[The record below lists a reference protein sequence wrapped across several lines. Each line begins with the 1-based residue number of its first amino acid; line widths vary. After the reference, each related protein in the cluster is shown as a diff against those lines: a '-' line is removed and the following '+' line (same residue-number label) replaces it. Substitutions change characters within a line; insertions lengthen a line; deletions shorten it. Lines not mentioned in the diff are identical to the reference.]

1 MCGSAG
7 APARVQGRKK
17 TSGARAARAPGRTGR
32 RRRQTSARRAAAAS
46 RRSTSGMC
54 RGPARPPARA
64 AARGTPVRGCQ
75 PCPTLNLSRSWQHRP
90 RCCSALQA
98 GPQAAAA
105 VLVLGAPRRRARCR
119 SLAGAVHSL
128 AGACAQLTERLCA
141 LPRLTWHS
149 MATGKPSSA
158 CRQPAPAARAQPG
171 LRGEPDLS
179 PHPVHGLLLIVARAP
194 PPAMRRRGVAGDAV
208 QHAAG
213 RRRHAV
219 LVPQLAPRG
228 DQAHVPRRRPGL
240 GRADLPRLWA
250 QPWGTRRR
258 RCAARLARR
267 RPHAVSTPLAIPSQ
281 HW

>member
-1 MCGSAG
+1 VPGSSASTC
-7 APARVQGRKK
+7 ASRSAWHPCARLPALPYPKPLPQLATPPALLQRPSGRA
-17 TSGARAARAPGRTGR
+17 SGRGSRPCARSAAAARALSQPGRG
-32 RRRQTSARRAAAAS
+32 
-46 RRSTSGMC
+46 
-54 RGPARPPARA
+54 
-64 AARGTPVRGCQ
+64 
-75 PCPTLNLSRSWQHRP
+75 
-90 RCCSALQA
+90 
-98 GPQAAAA
+98 
-105 VLVLGAPRRRARCR
+105 
-119 SLAGAVHSL
+119 
-128 AGACAQLTERLCA
+128 CAQLTERLCA

-158 CRQPAPAARAQPG
+158 CRQPAPTARAEPG
-171 LRGEPDLS
+171 LGGEPDLS
-179 PHPVHGLLLIVARAP
+179 PHPVHALLLIVARAP